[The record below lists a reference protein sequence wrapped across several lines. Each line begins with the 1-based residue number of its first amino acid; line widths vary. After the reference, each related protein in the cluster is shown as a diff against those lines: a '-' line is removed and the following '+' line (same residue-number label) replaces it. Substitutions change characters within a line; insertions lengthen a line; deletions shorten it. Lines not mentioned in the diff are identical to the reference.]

1 MKCYVCDKYLKRGH
15 GINEYYYRG
24 QWRYY
29 CSLCLRIRNHNWRVS
44 RRNKEYLS
52 ITSGTTLGLAGLVWW
67 IAESQIKNKDL
78 FWLPFALTVIPLI
91 IGLFI
96 WFKWIQPYLEKING
110 DEWIPLWKEQEKI
123 NKLEDY
129 VKSLNKYNDP
139 CLCAKCL
146 VEEWKKKKTIS

>member
-44 RRNKEYLS
+44 RRNKEWLS
-52 ITSGTTLGLAGLVWW
+52 ITSGVALGLAGL
-67 IAESQIKNKDL
+67 IYYFTYFYLEKKENL
-78 FWLPFALTVIPLI
+78 FWVPYALATIPCI

-96 WFKWIQPYLEKING
+96 WFKWIQPYLEKINS

-129 VKSLNKYNDP
+129 ANSLNKSGQ
-139 CLCAKCL
+139 CFCSKCL
-146 VEEWKKKKTIS
+146 LEEWKKKK

>member
-1 MKCYVCDKYLKRGH
+1 MECYVCGKYLKRGH

-24 QWRYY
+24 QWHYY
-29 CSLCLRIRNHNWRVS
+29 CSLCLRNRNHNWRVS
-44 RRNKEYLS
+44 RRNKEWLS
-52 ITSGTTLGLAGLVWW
+52 ITSGATLVLASL
-67 IAESQIKNKDL
+67 IYYFSYFYLKKKENL
-78 FWLPFALTVIPLI
+78 FWVPYILAVIPLI

-129 VKSLNKYNDP
+129 VKSLNKSNDP

-146 VEEWKKKKTIS
+146 VEEWKKKK